1 MGLSIDCEIANKK
14 GDDMNMLRKTMCA
27 VALGAVTLAP
37 MISTTVFA
45 APVAASEQQATANLV
60 KQLSGIQ
67 SLSANFEQ
75 TTKASSG
82 ANKAQKKG
90 LAAQHMNQTFKGTM
104 KVARPG
110 KFYWETTTPA
120 KQTIVTS
127 GKTVWIYDPDLQQA
141 VRQSL
146 DEQVAN
152 TPALL
157 LSGNT
162 NQIMKSYRVTQPNK
176 GKTYYTLY
184 PKSDD
189 GAFQSLTISFGGN
202 KAPNLMILQDSL
214 GQTTYVKFNNV
225 KVNAAIPASTF
236 NFTPPKGTDI
246 IDQ

>member
-1 MGLSIDCEIANKK
+1 MSYQINCDYAKYKGEI
-14 GDDMNMLRKTMCA
+14 MNMLRKTVCA
-27 VALGAVTLAP
+27 MALGAVTLAP
-37 MISTTVFA
+37 VMSTTVFA
-45 APVAASEQQATANLV
+45 APVAASEQQATASLV
-60 KQLSGIQ
+60 KQLNHVRSMT
-67 SLSANFEQ
+67 ANFEQ
-75 TTKASSG
+75 STKVTNPRAT
-82 ANKAQKKG
+82 QKKG
-90 LAAQHMNQTFKGTM
+90 LTAQHMNQTFKGVM

-110 KFYWETTTPA
+110 KFYWETTAPS
-120 KQTIVTS
+120 KQVIATT

-162 NQIMKSYRVTQPNK
+162 SQIMQSYRVTQPNK

-184 PKSDD
+184 PKNTD
-189 GAFQSLTISFGGN
+189 GVFESLTISFGAN
-202 KAPNLMILQDSL
+202 KAPSLMILQDSL
-214 GQTTYVKFNNV
+214 GQTTNIKFSNV
-225 KVNAAIPASTF
+225 KVNSSIPASTF

>member
-1 MGLSIDCEIANKK
+1 MCYGIGCGNFSP
-14 GDDMNMLRKTMCA
+14 DDEYYC
-27 VALGAVTLAP
+27 
-37 MISTTVFA
+37 FA

-75 TTKASSG
+75 TTKTSG
-82 ANKAQKKG
+82 GTKATQKKG
-90 LAAQHMNQTFKGTM
+90 LTAQHMSQTFKGTM

-110 KFYWETTTPA
+110 KFYWETTSPA

-162 NQIMKSYRVTQPNK
+162 SQIMQSYRVTQPNK

>member
-1 MGLSIDCEIANKK
+1 MGLSKDCKLAKKK

-27 VALGAVTLAP
+27 MTLGAASLAP
-37 MISTTVFA
+37 MMSTTVFA

-67 SLSANFEQ
+67 SLSANFVQ
-75 TTKASSG
+75 TTKATSG
-82 ANKAQKKG
+82 NGNSQKKG
-90 LAAQHMNQTFKGTM
+90 LTAQHMNQAFKGTM

-110 KFYWETTTPA
+110 KFFWETTSPA

-141 VRQSL
+141 VRQNL

-162 NQIMKSYRVTQPNK
+162 NQIMKSYRITQPNK

-184 PKSDD
+184 PKSND
-189 GAFQSLTISFGGN
+189 GAFQSLTISFGVN

-225 KVNAAIPASTF
+225 KLNAAIPASTF

>member
-1 MGLSIDCEIANKK
+1 
-14 GDDMNMLRKTMCA
+14 MNMLRKTTCA
-27 VALGAVTLAP
+27 MALGAVTLAP
-37 MISTTVFA
+37 MMSTTVFA

-75 TTKASSG
+75 TTKTSG
-82 ANKAQKKG
+82 ATKATQKKG
-90 LAAQHMNQTFKGTM
+90 LTAQHMNQTFKGTM

-162 NQIMKSYRVTQPNK
+162 NQIMQSYRVTQPNK
-176 GKTYYTLY
+176 GKTYYKLY
-184 PKSDD
+184 PKASD
-189 GAFQSLTISFGGN
+189 GVFESLTISFGAN
-202 KAPNLMILQDSL
+202 KAPSLMILEDSL
-214 GQTTYVKFNNV
+214 GQTTYINFSNV
-225 KVNAAIPASTF
+225 KVNASIPASTF